1 MSKTHTK
8 SPVRRIRIS
17 IVANPK
23 LVRECLGFLIER
35 NTDFSLAV
43 TTGFDSDRTRSSKFK
58 ESDIAVVYLE
68 PGDSAEIVRTLR
80 VDFPDVKI
88 VAITDGDD
96 IDCSIKALKF
106 GAVGIVRAVQ
116 GSNLLIE
123 AIRKAYEGETWL
135 DQELLSNLLQ
145 KNDGSG
151 HARSNGKNGKNGH
164 NGRFGPAN
172 DALSPREIEVIAM
185 IGKGLKSKAIAEQ
198 MSISEATVRHH
209 LSSIYGKLGVDDRL
223 NLVIYAF
230 EKGLLQ
236 LGHDTLH
243 K

>member
-8 SPVRRIRIS
+8 SLNGRIRIS
-17 IVANPK
+17 IVANPQ
-23 LVRECLGFLIER
+23 LVRECLGFLIEK
-35 NTDFSLAV
+35 NKDFSLAG
-43 TTGFDSDRTRSSKFK
+43 TTGFDSDWTKVRGLE
-58 ESDIAVVYLE
+58 ESEIAVVYLE
-68 PGDSAEIVRTLR
+68 PGDSAEIVRKLR
-80 VDFPDVKI
+80 TDFPTVKI

-96 IDCSIKALKF
+96 IECSIKALKF

-123 AIRKAYEGETWL
+123 AIRKAHEGETWL

-145 KNDGSG
+145 RNEASG
-151 HARSNGKNGKNGH
+151 HAKSNGKNGKNGS
-164 NGRFGPAN
+164 NGRLGPAN

-236 LGHDTLH
+236 LGQDSI
-243 K
+243 